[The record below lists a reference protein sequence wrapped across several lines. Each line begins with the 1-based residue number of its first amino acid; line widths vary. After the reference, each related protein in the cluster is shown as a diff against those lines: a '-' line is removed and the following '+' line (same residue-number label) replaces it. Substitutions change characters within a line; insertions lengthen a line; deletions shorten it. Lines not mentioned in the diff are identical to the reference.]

1 MAVERA
7 VISTNSTTS
16 IGFLRAVGFDPSP
29 NIFPVPSLIY
39 LHWFK
44 VRSFK
49 MLFEYLKGYRASG
62 PSYEP
67 LRQSR
72 DLFVHQIYHSRGES
86 VDSDKS
92 LKDILSE
99 IPPEETA
106 APTIFAV
113 SEHGTFILWHVRS
126 AIPSTNSLEDALSLS
141 QDFIKRPNQ
150 RQISIMFSPGKH
162 EGPPAQEATSSLTI
176 LTRYDPK
183 LLPALG
189 LPLAQQEKIATAC
202 REIQTRKPRST
213 LRANLL
219 STSGAI
225 TILGVIASVC
235 AIAIFVFSTKYHGH
249 QQPAESVHEFTEYST
264 EGSIGPYFQRHV
276 TPENAT
282 ELIEAMEPGEWTLR
296 IDDQAVIPMYL
307 LDEEEAH
314 YQKWFQNRYTEMNRI
329 RTSGDHMN
337 ETWLSSTAIDNV
349 PTDGVFHVAHC
360 VLAVRR
366 YVKAKESGRHVCGRD
381 IDKEHFNHCMEVLD
395 WWAYPEGR
403 KGEDLH
409 NENITFK
416 WRTKICFDQ

>member
-1 MAVERA
+1 M
-7 VISTNSTTS
+7 I
-16 IGFLRAVGFDPSP
+16 
-29 NIFPVPSLIY
+29 
-39 LHWFK
+39 
-44 VRSFK
+44 RSFK
-49 MLFEYLKGYRASG
+49 MLFEYLKGYQAFS

-67 LRQSR
+67 FRQSR

-86 VDSDKS
+86 VESDRS

-99 IPPEETA
+99 IPPEEAA
-106 APTIFAV
+106 APTIFEV

-126 AIPSTNSLEDALSLS
+126 AISSTNSLEDALNLS
-141 QDFIKRPNQ
+141 QDFIKRSNQ
-150 RQISIMFSPGKH
+150 SQISILFGLGER
-162 EGPPAQEATSSLTI
+162 EGSLDQETTSSLTI
-176 LTRYDPK
+176 LARYDPK

-189 LPLAQQEKIATAC
+189 LPLAQEKKIATVC
-202 REIQTRKPRST
+202 REVETRKPKST
-213 LRANLL
+213 LRAGLF
-219 STSGAI
+219 STGRAI
-225 TILGVIASVC
+225 TILSVIASVC
-235 AIAIFVFSTKYHGH
+235 AIFVLSTKYNGH
-249 QQPAESVHEFTEYST
+249 KQPAESVHEFTEYST

-282 ELIEAMEPGEWTLR
+282 ELVEAMKPGEWTLR
-296 IDDQAVIPMYL
+296 IDDQAVIPTYL

-337 ETWLSSTAIDNV
+337 ETWLSSLAIDNV

-366 YVKAKESGRHVCGRD
+366 YVKAKESGHHVCGRD
-381 IDKEHFNHCMEVLD
+381 IDKEHLNHCMEVLD

>member
-1 MAVERA
+1 
-7 VISTNSTTS
+7 
-16 IGFLRAVGFDPSP
+16 
-29 NIFPVPSLIY
+29 
-39 LHWFK
+39 
-44 VRSFK
+44 
-49 MLFEYLKGYRASG
+49 MLFEYLKGYRASS

-67 LRQSR
+67 LYQSR
-72 DLFVHQIYHSRGES
+72 DLFVHQIYNSRGES
-86 VDSDKS
+86 VESDRS

-106 APTIFAV
+106 APTIFEV
-113 SEHGTFILWHVRS
+113 SGHGNFILWHVRS
-126 AIPSTNSLEDALSLS
+126 AISSTNSLEDALNLS

-150 RQISIMFSPGKH
+150 RQISIIFSPV
-162 EGPPAQEATSSLTI
+162 QETTSSLAI
-176 LTRYDPK
+176 LARYDSK

-202 REIQTRKPRST
+202 QEIETKKPKST
-213 LRANLL
+213 LRASLL

-225 TILGVIASVC
+225 TILGVIAS
-235 AIAIFVFSTKYHGH
+235 IFAIFVFSTKYHGH
-249 QQPAESVHEFTEYST
+249 KQPAEPVREFTEYST

-282 ELIEAMEPGEWTLR
+282 ELVEAMKPGEWTLR
-296 IDDQAVIPMYL
+296 IDDQAVIPTYL

-337 ETWLSSTAIDNV
+337 ETWLSSPAIDNV

-360 VLAVRR
+360 VLAVKR
-366 YVKAKESGRHVCGRD
+366 YVKAKESGHHVCGRD

-416 WRTKICFDQ
+416 WRTKICFDE